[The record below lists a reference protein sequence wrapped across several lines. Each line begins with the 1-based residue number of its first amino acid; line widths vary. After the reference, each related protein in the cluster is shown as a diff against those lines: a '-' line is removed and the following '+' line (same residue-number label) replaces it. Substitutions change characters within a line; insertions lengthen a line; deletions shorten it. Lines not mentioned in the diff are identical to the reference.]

1 MVSLPAL
8 SLKDKLRKPRLWG
21 TPNTQKHASS
31 SSETG
36 PPRLYTRSVRW
47 SQPLSSPASTT
58 SSGTAR
64 KPQSDGMS
72 TASLSSSTSAAS
84 DMSLETTDATAVR
97 VKVRTLKRRTNPP
110 LRRSSS
116 PTEDSL
122 REICRRKQS
131 EENLRSVYEAQ
142 TLAYLNDAIQF

>member
-58 SSGTAR
+58 SPTTKNPR
-64 KPQSDGMS
+64 PDRMS

-122 REICRRKQS
+122 REMCRRKQS